1 METARTYEPEPSA
14 EAEARP
20 SPLQLV
26 VLAQEDPAGW
36 FADLWTYIELTGEDV
51 GA

>member
-1 METARTYEPEPSA
+1 METAQAYQPDPA
-14 EAEARP
+14 IEAGRP

-26 VLAQEDPAGW
+26 VLAQEDPAAW
-36 FADLWTYIELTGEDV
+36 FADLWTYVRLTGQDV